1 MKRIIHKLQSSIGAS
16 LAETLLTI
24 LILLL
29 ASTVV
34 VAGMPAAVS
43 AYRNAIDAANA
54 QVLLSAAVN
63 TLRSELSTAR
73 DVKVDEDGKGV
84 TYIDADTGSK
94 SRIYLGEETGSGEDT
109 DEAASTKIM
118 QRKYMPDEEL
128 GFAPEGEPLQSPYPL
143 LDAAMRK
150 TTKDG
155 TPMTALYTKIEE
167 SEDGKGKYVTIT
179 GLSVRRGEAELAK
192 MPEGG
197 LKIRVLTRGD

>member
-16 LAETLLTI
+16 LAEMLLTI

-63 TLRSELSTAR
+63 ALRSELSTAR

-128 GFAPEGEPLQSPYPL
+128 GFAPEEEPLQSPYPL

-155 TPMTALYTKIEE
+155 TPMTALYTKIEA
-167 SEDGKGKYVTIT
+167 SADGQYVTIT
-179 GLSVRRGEAELAK
+179 GLSVQRGEAELAK

>member
-16 LAETLLTI
+16 LAEMLLTI

-63 TLRSELSTAR
+63 ALRSELSTAR

-118 QRKYMPDEEL
+118 QRKYMADEEL
-128 GFAPEGEPLQSPYPL
+128 GFAPEEEPLQSPYPL

-155 TPMTALYTKIEE
+155 TPMTALYTKIEA
-167 SEDGKGKYVTIT
+167 SADGQYVTIT
-179 GLSVRRGEAELAK
+179 GLSVQRGEAELAK

>member
-63 TLRSELSTAR
+63 ALRSELSTAR

-94 SRIYLGEETGSGEDT
+94 SRIYLGKETGSSEDT

-118 QRKYMPDEEL
+118 QRKYIVDGE
-128 GFAPEGEPLQSPYPL
+128 EPLQSPYPL

-155 TPMTALYTKIEE
+155 TPMKVLYTEIKE

-197 LKIRVLTRGD
+197 LTIRVLTRGD